1 VGNEPVGLPAGSVA
15 PEARA
20 RTRRYTTAIFRAP
33 STAVSAGLVVLVS
46 ALIAAL
52 LVLPSLAE
60 RPYLSALA
68 VFLIPAFVSA
78 MATPALAAAM
88 GGRFRLRRSMLLAST
103 STGAAVPLVIVV
115 RIAGLVPGAPGIPIV
130 TALLACQGFLLWLRH
145 MTLFGVSNPS
155 HLRSLPASLLQPVL
169 GCVVVFA
176 LYGISPRWAVLA
188 ALFLLLGFL
197 ASALLLRAADRPI
210 RREFG
215 VSGVSL
221 LRPVFDH
228 ISSRD
233 PVATASL
240 EKFFHRSAIPA
251 HLKVTL
257 VAFRSAGVTT
267 ATVALPTVH
276 PGPFAALGSSDLP
289 RKLAERLGPDAGV
302 VLVPHTPCNHDLD
315 LPSGAEVEQVGSAAD
330 RLLRSLAYS
339 APSRSSPLLA
349 GRAGSWA
356 RAQLLG
362 DTVLLLVTQAPDP
375 TDDIDY
381 AVADRLARE
390 ISEST
395 GLRVAVIDAH
405 NSYIEDRGDITYGTP
420 AAERLL
426 EDATSAVAAARAAAV
441 AGPIEAGVAARGDYS
456 IGEHGIGP
464 SGLRALVVRAAG
476 RTCAYVLIDGNN
488 LLIGLRAQILEG
500 LRGVVDDAEVMT
512 TDNHVVHEV
521 DGSINAVGEKY
532 PVASLVADVR
542 ALVADAVQRL
552 RPVEVGAGVA
562 ELPGV
567 PVLGPDATARL
578 LTSLGDTFSMFTNA
592 FVMTFLLLLASSAAI
607 LLAVP

>member
-1 VGNEPVGLPAGSVA
+1 MAPEPAGLPSGTVA
-15 PEARA
+15 PASRA
-20 RTRRYTTAIFRAP
+20 RTRRYTTSIFRAP
-33 STAVSAGLVVLVS
+33 STAVSAGLVAVISIVLP
-46 ALIAAL
+46 AL
-52 LVLPSLAE
+52 LLLPGA
-60 RPYLSALA
+60 SARGFVMGVVVVA
-68 VFLIPAFVSA
+68 VPAFVSA
-78 MATPALAAAM
+78 VATPSLAAAT
-88 GGRFRLRRSMLLAST
+88 GGRFRLRRSMLLAFT
-103 STGAAVPLVIVV
+103 AALVAAPLVILL
-115 RIAGLVPGAPGIPIV
+115 RLESLVPGAPAIPAV
-130 TALLACQGFLLWLRH
+130 TAWLACQGLMLWLRH
-145 MTLFGVSNPS
+145 MTLFGVSHPS
-155 HLRSLPASLLQPVL
+155 HAGSLLPSLLQPVL
-169 GCVVVFA
+169 GVA
-176 LYGISPRWAVLA
+176 LVLGIYGVTLRWLVLA

-197 ASALLLRAADRPI
+197 TAALLLRAADRPI

-228 ISSRD
+228 IGQRD
-233 PVATASL
+233 PVATAHL
-240 EKFFHRSAIPA
+240 EEFFHRSAIPA
-251 HLKVTL
+251 DLRVTV
-257 VAFRSAGVTT
+257 VAFRSGGTTT

-289 RKLAERLGPDAGV
+289 RKLAERLGAPAGV

-315 LPSGAEVEQVGSAAD
+315 LPSGAEVDQVGGAAE
-330 RLLRSLAYS
+330 RLLQDLRYAP
-339 APSRSSPLLA
+339 PSRASGLVA
-349 GRAGSWA
+349 GRPGSWA

-362 DTVLLLVTQAPDP
+362 DTVLLVVTQAPEP

-381 AVADRLARE
+381 AVADRLSRE
-390 ISEST
+390 IASST

-426 EDATSAVAAARAAAV
+426 EDARGAVAAAQAQAV
-441 AGPIEAGVAARGDYS
+441 TGPLEAGVAARGDYS
-456 IGEHGIGP
+456 IGEQGIGP
-464 SGLRALVVRAAG
+464 SGIRALVLRAAG
-476 RTCAYVLIDGNN
+476 RTSAYVLIDGNN
-488 LLIGLRAQILEG
+488 LLIGLRARILDG
-500 LRGVVDDAEVMT
+500 LAGVVDDAEVMT

-532 PVASLVADVR
+532 PIDRLVADVR
-542 ALVADAVQRL
+542 TTVAAAVAAL
-552 RPVEVGAGVA
+552 RPAEVGADAA